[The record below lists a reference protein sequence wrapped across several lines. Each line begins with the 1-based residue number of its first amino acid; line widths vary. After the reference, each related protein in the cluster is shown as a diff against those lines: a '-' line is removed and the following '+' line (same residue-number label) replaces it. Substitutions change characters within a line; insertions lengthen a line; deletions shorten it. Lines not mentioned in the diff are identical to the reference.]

1 MSTLQLSNIRDTSGN
16 NNSTPEEINRG
27 RAKAWIN
34 FDGSAATIGTGR
46 NHFNCGAVTD
56 NGDGDYTVTFATNMP
71 NTNYVPLV
79 TPIAR
84 PNAGSASSQPGIRSD
99 NSHTSPN
106 ASLTVSGFRF
116 VHRPTSTN
124 VNADMYGCVV
134 FGD

>member
-1 MSTLQLSNIRDTSGN
+1 MSTLKTSNIQDTSGN

-56 NGDGDYTVTFATNMP
+56 HDSGDYTVTFATDMP
-71 NTNYVPLV
+71 NTNYVPLL

-84 PNAGSASSQPGIRSD
+84 DNASGGTTQPGVRS
-99 NSHTSPN
+99 SGGASLPN
-106 ASLTVSGFRF
+106 ASLTVSGVRF

-124 VNADMYGCVV
+124 VDADMFGLVV